1 MDATS
6 MIQQAMQQRGMGA
19 GATISGNPGM
29 MAPPPAPMSPMS
41 QGPMPPPQ
49 GGMPP
54 MQPPMGQLL
63 GQPPQGQTLPKPQ
76 ENIIVDALI
85 KQLERID
92 KRIQMGVV

>member
-1 MDATS
+1 

-19 GATISGNPGM
+19 GATISGNPGL
-29 MAPPPAPMSPMS
+29 MAPSPAPMSPM
-41 QGPMPPPQ
+41 PAPQ
-49 GGMPP
+49 VPP
-54 MQPPMGQLL
+54 MQPPQPPMGQLL
-63 GQPPQGQTLPKPQ
+63 GQPTTPQGQTLPKPQ